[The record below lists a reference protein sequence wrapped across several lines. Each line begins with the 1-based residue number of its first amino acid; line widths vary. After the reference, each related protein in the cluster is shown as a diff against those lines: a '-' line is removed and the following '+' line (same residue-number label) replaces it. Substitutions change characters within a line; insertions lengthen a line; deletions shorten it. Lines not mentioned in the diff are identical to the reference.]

1 MKKSAIWSWGCV
13 LALVL
18 AMALAT
24 VVEANLGMGQGHAW
38 VYGTWWFRLLWLAVA
53 SAGFWHVIRCRLWR
67 RFVVAALHMAL
78 LVILAGA
85 ALTAVTSHRGYLQ
98 LREGSPSD
106 IYADDNSRVRHL
118 PFEARLD
125 SFRIQYY
132 PGTQTP
138 RDYISYV
145 EIEGEKYRISM
156 NRIARKDGY
165 RFYQSSYDR
174 DGRGTIL
181 RVNYD
186 PWGIGV
192 TYAGYMLLG
201 LSMMAYL
208 VMGSSFMKRRKAA
221 RKIGIMLPL
230 LFFTSSLQAADSISA
245 VSLEEAE
252 LKANEQVLWQG
263 RVAPMGTL
271 AKDFLLKIH
280 GKRNYNDLTPM
291 QVLLSWQQNPEH
303 WAAEPIIARKDSVHA
318 CLNDFMDYSVMPP
331 RLKGV
336 EHDPYLAEKV
346 SLALMLVQNRLIQ
359 PVPDAVQ
366 PRGKLR
372 IEAELFYNS
381 LDWTL
386 LGMAGCWLL
395 VLCALARSYFFRE
408 QLSRSRWLL
417 GFAID
422 AGRLFLVFFLG
433 LAFLLRW
440 NAAGRIPLS
449 NGHETL
455 HFAALCVLAL
465 GCLSPRLRHE
475 AAALLPASFL
485 LLVAHLGEKDPG
497 ITPLMPVLHSPWL
510 SAHVSVIM
518 LSYAMLMLSI
528 VDRSLLRMAVCLL
541 AAGIFLGAVWANVSW
556 GTYWSWDPKETW
568 ALITLLVYSVPLHE
582 QSLPWFR
589 SVRNYRIYSLLAL
602 ACLAMTY
609 WGVNYLLGGMHS
621 YAS

>member
-1 MKKSAIWSWGCV
+1 MKKSAIWSWGLV

-24 VVEANLGMGQGHAW
+24 VVEANLGMGYGRAW
-38 VYGTWWFRLLWLAVA
+38 VYGTWWFRLLWLALA
-53 SAGFWHVIRCRLWR
+53 ATGLWHIIRCRLWH
-67 RFVVAALHMAL
+67 RFVLAALHVAL
-78 LVILAGA
+78 LMILAGA
-85 ALTAVTSHRGYLQ
+85 ALTAITSHRGYLH
-98 LREGSPSD
+98 LREGDTSD

-138 RDYISYV
+138 RDYISNV
-145 EIEGEKYRISM
+145 EMDGTKYRISM
-156 NRIARKDGY
+156 NRIARIEGY

-174 DGRGTIL
+174 DGHGTIL

-186 PWGIGV
+186 PWGTGV
-192 TYAGYMLLG
+192 TYAGYLLLG
-201 LSMMAYL
+201 ISMVVYL
-208 VMGSSFMKRRKAA
+208 IMGSSLLKRGKAA
-221 RKIGIMLPL
+221 RSAAVLLPL
-230 LFFTSSLQAADSISA
+230 FLFSSSLQAADSSF
-245 VSLEEAE
+245 VVPLEQAQQ
-252 LKANEQVLWQG
+252 KAYEQVLWQG
-263 RVAPMGTL
+263 RPAPLGTL
-271 AKDFLLKIH
+271 AKDFLQKLY
-280 GKRNYNDLTPM
+280 GKRTYKDLTAT
-291 QVLLSWQQNPEH
+291 QVLLSWQQHLEH
-303 WAAEPIIARKDSVHA
+303 WADEPIIAQKDSGYA

-346 SLALMLVQNRLIQ
+346 SLALMLVQERLVL
-359 PVPDAVQ
+359 PLPAEVR
-366 PRGKLR
+366 PRGKAS
-372 IEAELFYNS
+372 IAAELFYNR

-386 LGMAGCWLL
+386 WGMIGCWLL
-395 VLCALARSYFFRE
+395 VVGCLLRSYVLQNRH
-408 QLSRSRWLL
+408 SRNRAIL
-417 GFAID
+417 GVAIN
-422 AGRLFLVFFLG
+422 AGRLCLLLFMGVAFF
-433 LAFLLRW
+433 LRW

-449 NGHETL
+449 NGYETL
-455 HFAALCVLAL
+455 HFAVLCVLAL
-465 GCLSPRLRHE
+465 GTVSSRLRQE
-475 AAALLPASFL
+475 TAAFLPAAFL

-528 VDRSLLRMAVCLL
+528 VDRRMLRAAVCLL

-556 GTYWSWDPKETW
+556 GSYWSWDPKETW
-568 ALITLLVYSVPLHE
+568 ALITLLVYSAPLHA

-589 SVRNYRIYSLLAL
+589 SQRNYRIYSLVAL